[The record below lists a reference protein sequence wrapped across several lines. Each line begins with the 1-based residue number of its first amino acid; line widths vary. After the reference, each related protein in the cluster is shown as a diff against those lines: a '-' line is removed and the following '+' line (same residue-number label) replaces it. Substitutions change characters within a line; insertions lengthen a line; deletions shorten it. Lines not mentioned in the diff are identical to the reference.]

1 MMEQMFQNQ
10 SYPFYRFG
18 DFFYLSK
25 ISEEDWVKYICQRF
39 ELTGK
44 HISEELAREICLVTD
59 RYSSYVQQLAWF
71 VWLRTADSS
80 EATSDDVEYG
90 INCLL
95 DACEPLFIQQTE
107 DLSAYQMNFLH
118 ALANGVHNGFTQS
131 AILKDYSLGTA
142 ANITRLKKA
151 LVDKDLIMAT
161 GPRYLEISDPILT
174 LWLKKRVWKD

>member
-1 MMEQMFQNQ
+1 M
-10 SYPFYRFG
+10 
-18 DFFYLSK
+18 
-25 ISEEDWVKYICQRF
+25 KYICQRF

-95 DACEPLFIQQTE
+95 DACEPLFI
-107 DLSAYQMNFLH
+107 
-118 ALANGVHNGFTQS
+118 
-131 AILKDYSLGTA
+131 
-142 ANITRLKKA
+142 
-151 LVDKDLIMAT
+151 
-161 GPRYLEISDPILT
+161 
-174 LWLKKRVWKD
+174 